1 MRVLES
7 KAMGAGA
14 QWPLAEDRGGPAQP
28 LLAVNKLVKHFP
40 VRDPFWVRERRV
52 VHAVDGVSFDV
63 AKGETLGIV
72 GESGCGKSTT
82 ARLLARLLMPDSGG
96 LVFDG
101 DGVGEFGGLPLS
113 DYRRSLQMVFQD
125 SFASLN
131 PRMTIEDTIGFA
143 PRVHGLS
150 HSATVAR
157 SHALLERVGLLPAQF
172 AARYPHELSGG
183 QRQRINI
190 ARALA
195 LQPRLLVLDEAV
207 AALDKSVQAQVLNL
221 LQELKREQGL
231 TYIFISHD
239 LHVVQYLCDRVMVM
253 YLGQVIEIGPV
264 EQIYNAARHPYTQA
278 LLSAVP
284 SMDPTRRTTKPP
296 LAGDPPNPI
305 SPPSG
310 CRFRDRCPR
319 AEAVCA
325 STVPALTALSS
336 VPGGGA
342 HAVACHMSS
351 VGSGHSAAPVLQQ
364 LEAA

>member
-1 MRVLES
+1 MTTSEKLVPAPTLVQS
-7 KAMGAGA
+7 
-14 QWPLAEDRGGPAQP
+14 PDRGGPAQP
-28 LLAVNKLVKHFP
+28 LLVVRNLVKHFA
-40 VRDPFWVRERRV
+40 VRDPFWVRPRRA

-82 ARLLARLLMPDSGG
+82 ARLIARLMSPDAGS

-101 DGVGEFGGLPLS
+101 EGVAEFGGLSLQE
-113 DYRRSLQMVFQD
+113 YRRSLQMVFQD

-131 PRMTIEDTIGFA
+131 PRMTLEDTISFG
-143 PRVHGLS
+143 PRVHGVD
-150 HSATVAR
+150 AAQAR
-157 SHALLERVGLLPAQF
+157 ARAHALLDRVGLRPAQF
-172 AARYPHELSGG
+172 AARYPHEISGG
-183 QRQRINI
+183 QRQRVNI

-195 LQPRLLVLDEAV
+195 VEPRLLILDEAV

-221 LQELKREQGL
+221 LQELKAERGL

-253 YLGQVIEIGPV
+253 YLGQVVEVGPV
-264 EQIYNAARHPYTQA
+264 EQIYSAARHPYTQA

-284 SMDPTRRTTKPP
+284 SMDPARRTSKPP

-305 SPPSG
+305 SPPTG
-310 CRFRDRCPR
+310 CRFRDRCPQ

-325 STVPALTALSS
+325 GTLPALQVLADA
-336 VPGGGA
+336 A
-342 HAVACHMSS
+342 HQVACHMAIP
-351 VGSGHSAAPVLQQ
+351 GSGHSAA
-364 LEAA
+364 AALMEEITA